1 MELDKE
7 VFELE
12 QTDECRTCM
21 GDHNDDVHGATT
33 RVRKWLRAK
42 IDFEIGYAAAVAS
55 AMVQTANECSAK
67 AA

>member
-1 MELDKE
+1 MELDRE
-7 VFELE
+7 EFEME
-12 QTDECRTCM
+12 ETDECRTCM
-21 GDHNDDVHGATT
+21 GDHDDAVHDATV

-42 IDFEIGYAAAVAS
+42 IDFEIGYAAALAS